1 MKAVVVKAVRKT
13 TKTEKENIL
22 KSYGLH
28 GVQVRVQHVLK
39 LLVLTR
45 ILMQHFLWNFRFS
58 DPYAAYSY
66 DTLHSDDLGK
76 WGHHLWPLLLDE
88 LEKLKQKGPFAEK
101 YVPHLL
107 PFSSAFTHL
116 SCFPA

>member
-1 MKAVVVKAVRKT
+1 MAFTALRCATVIHSNFR
-13 TKTEKENIL
+13 
-22 KSYGLH
+22 
-28 GVQVRVQHVLK
+28 
-39 LLVLTR
+39 
-45 ILMQHFLWNFRFS
+45 LMPLQHFLWDVRFS

-101 YVPHLL
+101 
-107 PFSSAFTHL
+107 
-116 SCFPA
+116 